1 MKLTAIVALI
11 LLILG
16 QTFAQTQFSPDI
28 KRVAVFKNGYA
39 FTFREAETATANG
52 WAFTDKAPIGVL
64 GTIWGYSKTPNVRV
78 IELRTTETESE
89 KQERVANMLDFLLAN
104 SGSRIRVDIESAGP
118 KTRTFEGP
126 YEIVSQLRRET
137 DGSPTGRNAPPVE
150 DLNGINGVSIAV
162 KTDTGTV
169 IFPVGRIEAA
179 ELLGTPLW
187 TRPKRT
193 STLSLGIRT
202 EGAAPS
208 QKINLGIAALERGI
222 RWIPAYRVEVKGSPI
237 KEAKLELEANLINEL
252 ADLNGA
258 EVNFVVGVPHF
269 LFQSVMSPLSI
280 NSAFAGVSGYFRES
294 RDGSYSNAL
303 MTQTVMQAD
312 GAYPRDDEA
321 QSPTLPMDE
330 KLNSFSAEQL
340 YLYRANSVTLK
351 KNEHSSLR
359 LFSLT
364 VPCTE
369 VFEWTI
375 SDGPSTAQKYM
386 NGNSNFGAPLLIVDL
401 SDKIWFA
408 LRLKNTTEMP
418 WTTAPAITFRDWKPI
433 GQDMLT
439 FTPIDQENILRVT
452 PATEVIGDHNLE
464 EVSRERVQLQ
474 YSGSNYAFDL
484 VTLHG
489 TLNLKN
495 LRKDPVEMVI
505 TRNLVGEILS
515 ATDSGSIRRKGLNLQ
530 MVNPNSVVKWALTLP
545 PGEKQVTYDYKVY
558 IRR

>member
-11 LLILG
+11 LLIFG

-64 GTIWGYSKTPNVRV
+64 GTIWGYSTTPNVRV

-187 TRPKRT
+187 TRSKR
-193 STLSLGIRT
+193 SRTLSLGIRT

-280 NSAFAGVSGYFRES
+280 NSAFAGVSRYFRES

-340 YLYRANSVTLK
+340 YLYRSNSVTLK

-369 VFEWTI
+369 VFEWSV

-386 NGNSNFGAPLLIVDL
+386 NGNGNFDASLLVDL

-408 LRLKNTTEMP
+408 LRLKNTTGMP

-474 YSGSNYAFDL
+474 YSGGSYAFDL

-505 TRNLVGEILS
+505 TRDLVGEILS

-530 MVNPNSVVKWALTLP
+530 MVNPNSVVKWTLTLP
-545 PGEKQVTYDYKVY
+545 PGEKQISYDYKVY